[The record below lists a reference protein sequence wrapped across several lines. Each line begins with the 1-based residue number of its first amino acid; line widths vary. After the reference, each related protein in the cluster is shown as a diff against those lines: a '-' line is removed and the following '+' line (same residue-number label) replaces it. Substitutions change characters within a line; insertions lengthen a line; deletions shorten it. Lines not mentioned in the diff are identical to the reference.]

1 MWLVY
6 LVCTVL
12 AAIRIG
18 GDKSE
23 IFQAVAHVW
32 VGALIGVWWIGC
44 RLGYLDES
52 TTVEIE
58 GRISGRLVIALSV
71 VEVVCFVVSRI
82 SP

>member
-23 IFQAVAHVW
+23 IFQALAHLW
-32 VGALIGVWWIGC
+32 MGALIAVWFLNRDLC
-44 RLGYLDES
+44 RPHAFCSRAGS
-52 TTVEIE
+52 QTA
-58 GRISGRLVIALSV
+58 GRLVVVLSI
-71 VEVVCFVVSRI
+71 VEVLCFIASKVLSA
-82 SP
+82 